1 MFLMSVVMVL
11 SLIGSVASAA
21 PSGQKVEKQIG
32 YITQVQKQKNG
43 KYKVTIDY
51 IQWFSRDAAQRAMK
65 EDGKCKGFESECF
78 APNDFYIR
86 NVNAKLRTFE
96 LSNKAVIMLQTYGH
110 KDGNFHFDQRV
121 SLDSF
126 TSYFNK
132 NKERQAYIPYWIEIQ
147 NGVIVKVTE
156 QYVP

>member
-1 MFLMSVVMVL
+1 MSVVMVL
-11 SLIGSVASAA
+11 SFISSVTSAA
-21 PSGQKVEKQIG
+21 PSAQKVEKQIG

-51 IQWFSRDAAQRAMK
+51 IQWFSGEAANRAMR

-86 NVNAKLRTFE
+86 NVNPKLRTFE
-96 LSNKAVIMLQTYGH
+96 LSKKAVIRLQTFGR
-110 KDGNFHFDQRV
+110 KDGNFYFDQKV
-121 SLDSF
+121 SLDNF
-126 TSYFNK
+126 ANHFNK
-132 NKERQAYIPYWIEIQ
+132 NKQHQAHIPYWIELQ
-147 NGVIVKVTE
+147 SGVIVKVTE